1 MEINEKIRFLTDSA
15 SDIPP
20 EIEAELGIVVIPFPV
35 SIDGKDYLSRV
46 DFDNEGF
53 YRLLAE
59 AKALPTH
66 SQITVY
72 QFTEY
77 YEQAWNDGCTDLI
90 VTSIN
95 ASGSGTYNSA
105 CLAAKLFREAHPEAE
120 AFHIHNL
127 DGASYT
133 CAYGY
138 PVIEGARMARRGEP
152 VDKILAFMRDWLA
165 HSVIY
170 FVPWSLKYA
179 AKSGRIPSAAAFV
192 GELVGLKPVMR
203 IYDHQIVT
211 NDKVRGEKKVFPTV
225 ARKMASEIRKGAPY
239 VVIYGDHVEEAEA
252 MERAMVQELGYP
264 PAGRCQIGAVIAIN
278 AGPRVAGVMSV
289 EG

>member
-120 AFHIHNL
+120 AFRSLFRKPSPSSGDPGSTFHAP
-127 DGASYT
+127 GAQ
-133 CAYGY
+133 
-138 PVIEGARMARRGEP
+138 R
-152 VDKILAFMRDWLA
+152 L
-165 HSVIY
+165 
-170 FVPWSLKYA
+170 
-179 AKSGRIPSAAAFV
+179 
-192 GELVGLKPVMR
+192 
-203 IYDHQIVT
+203 
-211 NDKVRGEKKVFPTV
+211 
-225 ARKMASEIRKGAPY
+225 
-239 VVIYGDHVEEAEA
+239 
-252 MERAMVQELGYP
+252 P
-264 PAGRCQIGAVIAIN
+264 PAPA
-278 AGPRVAGVMSV
+278 
-289 EG
+289 